1 MPHPSSDRT
10 SSRFESDHIFFGL
23 DLIFIKIKVQVS
35 SVRNGVCDCM
45 WEVLQYLRL
54 DAIMV
59 GRVFDL
65 SDFKNND
72 IRNLAI
78 IAHVDHGKTTLVD
91 ALLKQGQVFR
101 AHQQVGELIMDTNP
115 LERERGITIL
125 AKNASVSYDGVR
137 INIIDTPGHA
147 DFSGE
152 VERIMNM
159 ADGCLL
165 LVDAVDGPMPQTT
178 YVLRQA
184 LQQNVTP
191 MVVINKM
198 DRPEARVAEVVEMVQ
213 DLFLE
218 LATTAE
224 QLEFPIIYASAK
236 AGYATIDPDSPGTDM
251 APLFKAIL
259 ESVPAPT
266 GDPEAPVQMLV
277 AALDYDNYL
286 GQVALGRV
294 TRGTLKL
301 RDNVALLGRG
311 DDSSVH
317 NLERIFV
324 FRGMERVEVPEAKAG
339 DIVAL
344 TGPEGVSIGDTISS
358 IDHPEALPS
367 IDIEEPTVRMTFGVS
382 TSPFMGKEGEHC
394 TSRNLR
400 DRLFRELRTNVSLQV
415 EPTASSDVFVVAG
428 RGELHLSILV
438 ETMRREQFEFQVSR
452 PEPVTKMIDGK
463 IHEPYEILN
472 ISTSDEYVGALT
484 EYLSGRLA
492 QLRDMRYD
500 ENGYVHIEYK
510 IPTRGLIGF
519 NSFFLRTCR
528 GDGLKSSIFTSY
540 EPMEGEIKGQPGGV
554 LVASERGIAVTYGLL
569 NAQGRGDTFID
580 PGTDVYEGMIIGSHR
595 REGDIEINVCKEKKL
610 TNMRSSTADVAK
622 RLNATVIMSLEEALE
637 FISDD
642 ELVEVTP
649 QNFRLR
655 KMDLSALD
663 RKRTRRDGVRSRD

>member
-1 MPHPSSDRT
+1 MSNYR
-10 SSRFESDHIFFGL
+10 
-23 DLIFIKIKVQVS
+23 
-35 SVRNGVCDCM
+35 
-45 WEVLQYLRL
+45 
-54 DAIMV
+54 
-59 GRVFDL
+59 
-65 SDFKNND
+65 NND

-125 AKNASVSYDGVR
+125 AKNASVSFKGVR

-178 YVLRQA
+178 YVLGQA
-184 LQQNVTP
+184 LRQNVKP
-191 MVVINKM
+191 LVVINKI
-198 DRPEARVAEVVEMVQ
+198 DRPEARVAEVVGMVQ

-218 LATTAE
+218 LATNAE
-224 QLEFPIIYASAK
+224 QLEFPVLYASARH
-236 AGYATIDPDSPGTDM
+236 GYATTDM
-251 APLFKAIL
+251 DTPGSDMQPLFEAILDSVPPPAGDPNAPL
-259 ESVPAPT
+259 
-266 GDPEAPVQMLV
+266 QMLV

-286 GQVALGRV
+286 GQVAVGRI

-301 RDNVALLGRG
+301 RDDVALLGR
-311 DDSSVH
+311 DALPTTH

-324 FRGMERVEVPEAKAG
+324 FRGMERVEVTEAHAG

-344 TGPEGVSIGDTISS
+344 TGPEGVSIGDTIASLEN
-358 IDHPEALPS
+358 PEALPA
-367 IDIEEPTVRMTFGVS
+367 IDINEPTVRMTFGVS
-382 TSPFMGKEGEHC
+382 NSPFMGREGIHC
-394 TSRNLR
+394 TSRTLH
-400 DRLFRELRTNVSLQV
+400 DRLFKELRTNVSLRV
-415 EPTASSDVFVVAG
+415 EPTSSPDVFVVAG

-452 PEPVTKMIDGK
+452 PEPVTKVIDGK
-463 IHEPYEILN
+463 VHEPYEILD
-472 ISTSDEYVGALT
+472 ISTIEEYVGPLT
-484 EYLSGRLA
+484 DYLSGRMA

-500 ENGYVHIEYK
+500 ENGYVHMEYK

-519 NSFFLRTCR
+519 NSFFLRTTR
-528 GDGLKSSIFTSY
+528 GDGVKSSMFTSY
-540 EPMEGEIKGQPGGV
+540 EPMEGEIKSQPGGV
-554 LVASERGIAVTYGLL
+554 LVASEGGVAVVYGLL
-569 NAQGRGDTFID
+569 NAQGRGDTFVD
-580 PGTDVYEGMIIGSHR
+580 PGTLVYKGMIVGSHR
-595 REGDIEINVCKEKKL
+595 RDGDIEINVCKEKKL

-622 RLNATVIMSLEEALE
+622 RLNATLRMSLEEALE

-649 QNFRLR
+649 QTYRLR
-655 KMDLSALD
+655 KMELSALD
-663 RKRTRRDGVRSRD
+663 RKRQRRDGVRARD

>member
-1 MPHPSSDRT
+1 MSNFHND
-10 SSRFESDHIFFGL
+10 
-23 DLIFIKIKVQVS
+23 
-35 SVRNGVCDCM
+35 
-45 WEVLQYLRL
+45 
-54 DAIMV
+54 
-59 GRVFDL
+59 
-65 SDFKNND
+65 D

-101 AHQQVGELIMDTNP
+101 AHQDVGELIMDTNP

-125 AKNASVSYDGVR
+125 AKNASVSYKGVR

-184 LQQNVTP
+184 LQQGVIP
-191 MVVINKM
+191 MVVINKI
-198 DRPEARVAEVVEMVQ
+198 DRPEARVAEVLEMVQ

-218 LATTAE
+218 LASNAE
-224 QLEFPIIYASAK
+224 QLEFPVLYASAK
-236 AGYATIDPDSPGTDM
+236 GGYATTDPAEQGTDM
-251 APLFKAIL
+251 TPLFEAIL

-266 GDPEAPVQMLV
+266 GDPDAPLQMLV

-286 GQVALGRV
+286 GQVALGRI

-301 RDNVALLGRG
+301 RGNVALLTRE
-311 DDSSVH
+311 DEPSTH

-339 DIVAL
+339 DIVAI
-344 TGPEGVSIGDTISS
+344 TGPEGVSIGDTIASLEN
-358 IDHPEALPS
+358 PEALPV

-382 TSPFMGKEGEHC
+382 TSPFIGKEGDHC

-415 EPTASSDVFVVAG
+415 EATSNSDIFVVAG

-452 PEPVTKMIDGK
+452 PEPVTKVVDGR
-463 IHEPYEILN
+463 IYEPYEILN
-472 ISTSDEYVGALT
+472 ISTSDEYMGALS

-500 ENGYVHIEYK
+500 DNGYVHLEYK

-528 GDGLKSSIFTSY
+528 GDGVKSSIFTSY
-540 EPMEGEIKGQPGGV
+540 EPMEGEIKAQPGGV
-554 LVASERGIAVTYGLL
+554 LVASERGVAVTYGLL
-569 NAQGRGDTFID
+569 NAQGRGETFVD
-580 PGTDVYEGMIIGSHR
+580 PGTQVYEGMIVGSHR

-642 ELVEVTP
+642 ELLEVTP

-663 RKRTRRDGVRSRD
+663 RKRTRRDGREGVRNRD

>member
-1 MPHPSSDRT
+1 M
-10 SSRFESDHIFFGL
+10 I
-23 DLIFIKIKVQVS
+23 
-35 SVRNGVCDCM
+35 
-45 WEVLQYLRL
+45 EVT
-54 DAIMV
+54 
-59 GRVFDL
+59 
-65 SDFKNND
+65 NNE

-125 AKNASVSYDGVR
+125 AKNASVSYKGVR

-184 LQQNVTP
+184 LQQGVRP
-191 MVVINKM
+191 LVVINKI
-198 DRPEARVAEVVEMVQ
+198 DRQESRSQEVLELVQ

-218 LATTAE
+218 LATTSE
-224 QLEFPIIYASAK
+224 QLEFPVIYASARD
-236 AGYATIDPDSPGTDM
+236 GYATIDPGVPGSDM
-251 APLFKAIL
+251 QPLFEAIL
-259 ESVPAPT
+259 ESIPAPS
-266 GDPEAPVQMLV
+266 GNRDEPLQMLV

-286 GQVALGRV
+286 GQVSIGRV
-294 TRGTLKL
+294 SEGTLNL
-301 RDNVALLGRG
+301 RENLSLLNRG
-311 DDSSVH
+311 GGSSIQPI
-317 NLERIFV
+317 ERIFV
-324 FRGMERVEVPEAKAG
+324 FRGMEKVEVDHAYAG

-344 TGPEGVSIGDTISS
+344 TGPEGVSIGDTFGSLEN
-358 IDHPEALPS
+358 PRPLPS
-367 IDIEEPTVRMTFGVS
+367 IEIDEPTVRMTFGVS
-382 TSPFMGKEGEHC
+382 TSPFMGKEGVNC
-394 TSRNLR
+394 TSRGLHE
-400 DRLFRELRTNVSLQV
+400 RLIKELRTNVSLRV
-415 EPTASSDVFVVAG
+415 EPTSSPDIFVVAG

-438 ETMRREQFEFQVSR
+438 ETMRREHFEFQVSR
-452 PEPVTKMIDGK
+452 PEPVTKVVEGK

-472 ISTSDEYVGALT
+472 ISTKEEYVGVLT
-484 EYLSGRLA
+484 EYLSGHLA

-519 NSFFLRTCR
+519 NSFFLRTTR
-528 GDGLKSSIFTSY
+528 GDGVKNSFFLSY
-540 EPMEGEIKGQPGGV
+540 ELMEGEIRTQPGGV
-554 LVASERGIAVTYGLL
+554 LVASERGTAVVYGLL
-569 NAQGRGDTFID
+569 NAQGRGETFID
-580 PGTDVYEGMIIGSHR
+580 PGCMVYAGMIVGAHR

-622 RLNATVIMSLEEALE
+622 RLNATVVMSLEEALE

-649 QNFRLR
+649 VNFRLR
-655 KMDLSALD
+655 KMELSALD
-663 RKRTRRDGVRSRD
+663 RKRHRRDGARARD

>member
-1 MPHPSSDRT
+1 MGN
-10 SSRFESDHIFFGL
+10 F
-23 DLIFIKIKVQVS
+23 Q
-35 SVRNGVCDCM
+35 
-45 WEVLQYLRL
+45 
-54 DAIMV
+54 
-59 GRVFDL
+59 
-65 SDFKNND
+65 NND

-125 AKNASVSYDGVR
+125 AKNASVAYKGVR

-184 LQQNVTP
+184 LRQNVIP
-191 MVVINKM
+191 MVVINKI
-198 DRPEARVAEVVEMVQ
+198 DRPEARVADVEEMVQ

-218 LATTAE
+218 LVTNAE
-224 QLEFPIIYASAK
+224 QLEYPVIYTSAK
-236 AGYATIDPDSPGTDM
+236 SGYATTDLTVEGTDM
-251 APLFKAIL
+251 SPLFDAIL

-266 GDPEAPVQMLV
+266 GDPDAPLQMLV

-301 RDNVALLGRG
+301 RDNVALLAR
-311 DDSSVH
+311 DEQTSVH

-324 FRGMERVEVPEAKAG
+324 FRGMERVEVPEATAG
-339 DIVAL
+339 DIVAI
-344 TGPEGVSIGDTISS
+344 TGPEGVSIGDTIASLEN
-358 IDHPEALPS
+358 PEAMPV

-382 TSPFMGKEGEHC
+382 TSPFMGKEGDHC

-415 EPTASSDVFVVAG
+415 EQTSSSDVFVVAG

-452 PEPVTKMIDGK
+452 PEPVTKVIDGK
-463 IHEPYEILN
+463 IYEPYEILN
-472 ISTSDEYVGALT
+472 ISTNEEYVGALT

-492 QLRDMRYD
+492 HLRDMRYD
-500 ENGYVHIEYK
+500 ENGYVHMEYK

-519 NSFFLRTCR
+519 NSFFLRICR
-528 GDGLKSSIFTSY
+528 GDGLKSSAFTAY
-540 EPMEGEIKGQPGGV
+540 EPMEGEIKAQPGGV
-554 LVASERGIAVTYGLL
+554 LVASERGVAVTYGLL
-569 NAQGRGDTFID
+569 NAQGRGETFVD
-580 PGTDVYEGMIIGSHR
+580 PGTQVYEGMIVGSHR

-642 ELVEVTP
+642 ELLEVTP
-649 QNFRLR
+649 KNYRLR

-663 RKRTRRDGVRSRD
+663 RKRTRRDGVRARD

>member
-1 MPHPSSDRT
+1 MSTGRN
-10 SSRFESDHIFFGL
+10 DH
-23 DLIFIKIKVQVS
+23 
-35 SVRNGVCDCM
+35 N
-45 WEVLQYLRL
+45 
-54 DAIMV
+54 
-59 GRVFDL
+59 
-65 SDFKNND
+65 NND

-125 AKNASVSYDGVR
+125 AKNASVTYQGVR

-191 MVVINKM
+191 MVVINKI
-198 DRPEARVAEVVEMVQ
+198 DRPEARVAEVEDMVQ

-218 LATTAE
+218 LATNAD
-224 QLEFPIIYASAK
+224 QLEYPVIYASAK
-236 AGYATIDPDSPGTDM
+236 GGYATADPATPGTDM
-251 APLFKAIL
+251 SPLFEAIL
-259 ESVPAPT
+259 RLVPPPT
-266 GDPEAPVQMLV
+266 GDPDAPLQMLV

-301 RDNVALLGRG
+301 RDNVALLARG
-311 DDSSVH
+311 EESSIH

-339 DIVAL
+339 DIVAI
-344 TGPEGVSIGDTISS
+344 TGPEGVSIGDTIASLE
-358 IDHPEALPS
+358 HPEALPV

-382 TSPFMGKEGEHC
+382 TSPFMGKDGEHC

-415 EPTASSDVFVVAG
+415 DPTPSSDVFVVAG

-452 PEPVTKMIDGK
+452 PEPVTKVIDGK
-463 IHEPYEILN
+463 IYEPYEILN
-472 ISTSDEYVGALT
+472 ISTSDEYMGALS

-500 ENGYVHIEYK
+500 ENGYVHLEYK

-519 NSFFLRTCR
+519 NSFFVRTCR
-528 GDGLKSSIFTSY
+528 GDGVKSSIFTAY
-540 EPMEGEIKGQPGGV
+540 EPMEGEIKSQPGGV
-554 LVASERGIAVTYGLL
+554 LVASERGTAVTYGLL

-580 PGTDVYEGMIIGSHR
+580 PGTDVYEGMIVGSHR

-637 FISDD
+637 FLSDD
-642 ELVEVTP
+642 ELLEVTP
-649 QNFRLR
+649 RNFRLR

-663 RKRTRRDGVRSRD
+663 RKRTRRDGVRTRD

>member
-1 MPHPSSDRT
+1 MSNYQN
-10 SSRFESDHIFFGL
+10 
-23 DLIFIKIKVQVS
+23 K
-35 SVRNGVCDCM
+35 
-45 WEVLQYLRL
+45 
-54 DAIMV
+54 
-59 GRVFDL
+59 
-65 SDFKNND
+65 D

-91 ALLKQGQVFR
+91 ALLKQSRVFQ

-125 AKNASVSYDGVR
+125 AKNASVSYKGIR

-184 LQQNVTP
+184 LRQNVTP
-191 MVVINKM
+191 MVVINKI
-198 DRPEARVAEVVEMVQ
+198 DRPEARVPEVMELVQ

-218 LATTAE
+218 LATNAD
-224 QLEFPIIYASAK
+224 QLEFPVLYTSAK
-236 AGYATIDPDSPGTDM
+236 RGYATTDMNVPGTDM
-251 APLFKAIL
+251 DPLFDAIL
-259 ESVPAPT
+259 DSIPPPT
-266 GDPEAPVQMLV
+266 GDPTAPLQMLV

-286 GQVALGRV
+286 GQVAVGRIS
-294 TRGTLKL
+294 RGTLKL
-301 RDNVALLGRG
+301 RENVALLGRTG
-311 DDSSVH
+311 APTTH

-324 FRGMERVEVPEAKAG
+324 FRGMERVEVPEAQAG

-344 TGPEGVSIGDTISS
+344 TGPEGVSIGDTIASLE
-358 IDHPEALPS
+358 HPEAMPA
-367 IDIEEPTVRMTFGVS
+367 IEIEEPTVRMTFGVS
-382 TSPFMGKEGEHC
+382 TSPFMGKEGDHS
-394 TSRNLR
+394 TSRNLY
-400 DRLFRELRTNVSLQV
+400 DRLMRELRTNVSLKV
-415 EPTASSDVFVVAG
+415 ETTASPDVFVVAG

-452 PEPVTKMIDGK
+452 PEPVTKVVDGK

-472 ISTSDEYVGALT
+472 ISTKEEYLGPLT
-484 EYLSGRLA
+484 EYLSGHLA

-500 ENGYVHIEYK
+500 ENGYVHMEYK

-519 NSFFLRTCR
+519 NSFFLRTTR
-528 GDGLKSSIFTSY
+528 GDGVKSSVFTSY
-540 EPMEGEIKGQPGGV
+540 EPMEGELKFQPGGV
-554 LVASERGIAVTYGLL
+554 LVASERGMAVTYGLL

-580 PGTDVYEGMIIGSHR
+580 PGTNVYEGMIVGSHR

-622 RLNATVIMSLEEALE
+622 RLNATVRLSLEEALE
-637 FISDD
+637 FISED

-649 QNFRLR
+649 QSFRLR

-663 RKRTRRDGVRSRD
+663 RKRTRREGGRSRD

>member
-1 MPHPSSDRT
+1 MST
-10 SSRFESDHIFFGL
+10 E
-23 DLIFIKIKVQVS
+23 
-35 SVRNGVCDCM
+35 RNNHN
-45 WEVLQYLRL
+45 
-54 DAIMV
+54 
-59 GRVFDL
+59 
-65 SDFKNND
+65 NND

-125 AKNASVSYDGVR
+125 AKNASVTYQGVR

-191 MVVINKM
+191 MVVINKI
-198 DRPEARVAEVVEMVQ
+198 DRPEARVAEVEDMVQ

-218 LATTAE
+218 LATNAD
-224 QLEFPIIYASAK
+224 QLEYPVIYASAK
-236 AGYATIDPDSPGTDM
+236 GGYATADPATPGTDM
-251 APLFKAIL
+251 SPLFEAIL
-259 ESVPAPT
+259 RLVPPPT
-266 GDPEAPVQMLV
+266 GDPDAPLQMLV

-301 RDNVALLGRG
+301 RDNVALLARG
-311 DDSSVH
+311 EEPSTH

-339 DIVAL
+339 DIVAI
-344 TGPEGVSIGDTISS
+344 TGPEGVSIGDTIASLE
-358 IDHPEALPS
+358 HPEALPV
-367 IDIEEPTVRMTFGVS
+367 IDIEEPTVRMTFSVS
-382 TSPFMGKEGEHC
+382 TSPFMGKDGEHC

-415 EPTASSDVFVVAG
+415 DPTPSSDVFVVAG

-452 PEPVTKMIDGK
+452 PEPVTKVIDGK
-463 IHEPYEILN
+463 IYEPYEILN
-472 ISTSDEYVGALT
+472 ISTSDEYMGALS

-500 ENGYVHIEYK
+500 ENGYVHLEYK

-519 NSFFLRTCR
+519 NSFFVRTCR
-528 GDGLKSSIFTSY
+528 GDGVKSSIFTSY
-540 EPMEGEIKGQPGGV
+540 EPMEGEIKSQPGGV
-554 LVASERGIAVTYGLL
+554 LVASERGTAVTYGLL

-580 PGTDVYEGMIIGSHR
+580 PGTDVYEGMIVGSHR
-595 REGDIEINVCKEKKL
+595 REGDIEINVCKEKRL

-637 FISDD
+637 FLSDD
-642 ELVEVTP
+642 ELLEVTP
-649 QNFRLR
+649 RNFRLR

-663 RKRTRRDGVRSRD
+663 RKRTRRDGVRTRD

>member
-1 MPHPSSDRT
+1 MST
-10 SSRFESDHIFFGL
+10 E
-23 DLIFIKIKVQVS
+23 
-35 SVRNGVCDCM
+35 RNNHN
-45 WEVLQYLRL
+45 
-54 DAIMV
+54 
-59 GRVFDL
+59 
-65 SDFKNND
+65 NND

-125 AKNASVSYDGVR
+125 AKNASVTYQGVR

-191 MVVINKM
+191 MVVINKI
-198 DRPEARVAEVVEMVQ
+198 DRPEARVAEVEDMVQ

-218 LATTAE
+218 LATNAD
-224 QLEFPIIYASAK
+224 QLEYPVIYASAK
-236 AGYATIDPDSPGTDM
+236 GGYATADPATPGTDM
-251 APLFKAIL
+251 SPLFEAIL
-259 ESVPAPT
+259 RLVPPPT
-266 GDPEAPVQMLV
+266 GDPDAPLQMLV

-301 RDNVALLGRG
+301 RDNVALLARG
-311 DDSSVH
+311 EESSIH

-339 DIVAL
+339 DIVAI
-344 TGPEGVSIGDTISS
+344 TGPEGVSIGDTIASLE
-358 IDHPEALPS
+358 HPEALPV

-382 TSPFMGKEGEHC
+382 TSPFMGKDGEQC

-415 EPTASSDVFVVAG
+415 DPTPSSDVFVVAG

-452 PEPVTKMIDGK
+452 PEPVTKVIDGK
-463 IHEPYEILN
+463 IYEPYEILN
-472 ISTSDEYVGALT
+472 ISTSDEYMGALS

-500 ENGYVHIEYK
+500 ENGYVHLEYK

-519 NSFFLRTCR
+519 NSFFVRTCR
-528 GDGLKSSIFTSY
+528 GDGVKSSIFTAY
-540 EPMEGEIKGQPGGV
+540 EPMEGEIKSQPGGV
-554 LVASERGIAVTYGLL
+554 LVASERGTAVTYGLL

-580 PGTDVYEGMIIGSHR
+580 PGTDVYEGMIVGSHR

-637 FISDD
+637 FLSDD
-642 ELVEVTP
+642 ELLEVTP
-649 QNFRLR
+649 RNFRLR

-663 RKRTRRDGVRSRD
+663 RKRTRRDGVRTRD

>member
-1 MPHPSSDRT
+1 MSNFHND
-10 SSRFESDHIFFGL
+10 
-23 DLIFIKIKVQVS
+23 
-35 SVRNGVCDCM
+35 
-45 WEVLQYLRL
+45 
-54 DAIMV
+54 
-59 GRVFDL
+59 
-65 SDFKNND
+65 D

-101 AHQQVGELIMDTNP
+101 AHQDVGELIMDTNP

-125 AKNASVSYDGVR
+125 AKNASVSYKGVR

-184 LQQNVTP
+184 LQQDVIP
-191 MVVINKM
+191 MVVINKI
-198 DRPEARVAEVVEMVQ
+198 DRPEARVAEVLEMVQ

-218 LATTAE
+218 LASNAE
-224 QLEFPIIYASAK
+224 QLEFPVLYASAK
-236 AGYATIDPDSPGTDM
+236 GGYATTDPAEQGTDM
-251 APLFKAIL
+251 TPLFEAIL

-266 GDPEAPVQMLV
+266 GDPDAPLQMLV

-286 GQVALGRV
+286 GQVALGRI

-301 RDNVALLGRG
+301 RGNVALLTRE
-311 DDSSVH
+311 DEPSTH

-339 DIVAL
+339 DIVAI
-344 TGPEGVSIGDTISS
+344 TGPEGVSIGDTIASLES
-358 IDHPEALPS
+358 PEALPV

-382 TSPFMGKEGEHC
+382 TSPFIGKEGDHC

-415 EPTASSDVFVVAG
+415 EATSNSDIFVVAG

-452 PEPVTKMIDGK
+452 PEPVTKVVDGR
-463 IHEPYEILN
+463 IYEPYEILN
-472 ISTSDEYVGALT
+472 ISTSDEYMGALS

-500 ENGYVHIEYK
+500 DNGYVHLEYK

-528 GDGLKSSIFTSY
+528 GDGVKSSIFTSY
-540 EPMEGEIKGQPGGV
+540 EPMEGEIKAQPGGV
-554 LVASERGIAVTYGLL
+554 LVASERGVAVTYGLL
-569 NAQGRGDTFID
+569 NAQGRGETFVD
-580 PGTDVYEGMIIGSHR
+580 PGTQVYEGMIVGSHR

-642 ELVEVTP
+642 ELLEVTP

-663 RKRTRRDGVRSRD
+663 RKRTRRDGREGVRSRD

>member
-1 MPHPSSDRT
+1 M
-10 SSRFESDHIFFGL
+10 
-23 DLIFIKIKVQVS
+23 VC
-35 SVRNGVCDCM
+35 GVKT
-45 WEVLQYLRL
+45 
-54 DAIMV
+54 
-59 GRVFDL
+59 L
-65 SDFKNND
+65 SNFQHNN

-101 AHQQVGELIMDTNP
+101 ANQEVGELIMDSNP

-125 AKNASVSYDGVR
+125 AKNASVSYGGVR

-184 LQQNVTP
+184 LDQNVTP
-191 MVVINKM
+191 MVVINKI
-198 DRPEARVAEVVEMVQ
+198 DRPESRVAEVLEMVQ

-218 LATTAE
+218 LANTAE
-224 QLEFPIIYASAK
+224 QLEFPVIYTSAK
-236 AGYATIDPDSPGTDM
+236 AGYATTDPNVRGEDM
-251 APLFKAIL
+251 SPLFDAII
-259 ESVPAPT
+259 ESVPPPE
-266 GDPEAPVQMLV
+266 GDPDAPMQMLV
-277 AALDYDNYL
+277 AALAYDNYL
-286 GQVALGRV
+286 GQVSLGRI
-294 TRGTLKL
+294 TRGTVKL
-301 RDNVALLGRG
+301 RDNVALLGRN
-311 DDSSVH
+311 DAISTH
-317 NLERIFV
+317 PLERIFV
-324 FRGMERVEVPEAKAG
+324 YRGMERVEVPEARAG

-344 TGPEGVSIGDTISS
+344 TGPEGVSIGDTLASVEQ
-358 IDHPEALPS
+358 PEALPS
-367 IDIEEPTVRMTFGVS
+367 IEIDEPTVRMTFGVS

-415 EPTASSDVFVVAG
+415 ETTPSSDVFVVAG

-452 PEPVTKMIDGK
+452 PEPVTKMVDGK

-472 ISTSDEYVGALT
+472 ISTNEEYVGPLT

-492 QLRDMRYD
+492 TLRDMRYD
-500 ENGYVHIEYK
+500 ENGYVHLEYK

-528 GDGLKSSIFTSY
+528 GDGVKSSVFTSF
-540 EPMEGEIKGQPGGV
+540 EPMEGQIKEQPGGV
-554 LVASERGIAVTYGLL
+554 LVASERGMAVTYGLL
-569 NAQGRGDTFID
+569 NAQGRGDTFVD
-580 PGTDVYEGMIIGSHR
+580 PGTQVYEGMIVGSHR

-622 RLNATVIMSLEEALE
+622 RLNATINMSLEEALE

-642 ELVEVTP
+642 ELLEVTP
-649 QNFRLR
+649 QSYRLR
-655 KMDLSALD
+655 KMALSALD
-663 RKRTRRDGVRSRD
+663 RKRVRRGDGVRARD